1 MENKQDVIL
10 NLLNTMSD
18 LMRQLTLDINYIDT
32 DELEQPIRSTQKALD
47 KFMCVF
53 IDNSKISK
61 NKLIQDLVDS
71 VNYFHYPQK
80 SKERITPYDAES
92 ILEYR
97 EKIRDIWRR
106 QDRGV

>member
-18 LMRQLTLDINYIDT
+18 LMHQLTLDINYIDT
-32 DELEQPIRSTQKALD
+32 DEIESSIRSTRAALD

-53 IDNSKISK
+53 IDNSRESK
-61 NKLIQDLVDS
+61 KKLIEDLVDY
-71 VNYFHYPQK
+71 VNYYHYPQK
-80 SKERITPYDAES
+80 SKERITPYDVKS

-97 EKIRDIWRR
+97 EKIRAIWRK